1 MSRESL
7 KFPQDVEAETC
18 LYVNLH
24 GAVLCPRSLMVKAA
38 LELGDVPYQFKKNSI
53 LSPELPEEVLYGEL
67 PVLEACWSGSS
78 SILVEDYRAIL
89 LFIEEKLAKRAILPS
104 QPISRVKVFD
114 YLEVLDT
121 QILPYLYFSILTT
134 ERNQFLQRFSYSS
147 LFLKKLWS
155 LISGAPLFPLPYPI
169 PYTAFDEDLFRQAA
183 RQLSQFHHSDALAFP
198 LIAHIVEQALGLLHS
213 HKDTSDR
220 LVQYGM
226 CPSCVTQSPATC
238 EEYGT

>member
-1 MSRESL
+1 MTRESL
-7 KFPQDVEAETC
+7 KFSQDVEAETC
-18 LYVNLH
+18 LYINLH
-24 GAVLCPRSLMVKAA
+24 GAVLCPRSLMVKSA

-53 LSPELPEEVLYGEL
+53 LAPELPDEVLYGEL
-67 PVLEACWSGSS
+67 PVLEACWSSSS

-89 LFIEEKLAKRAILPS
+89 LFIEEKLAKSAILPS

-114 YLEVLDT
+114 YLEILDT
-121 QILPYLYFSILTT
+121 QILPYLYFSVLTT

-147 LFLKKLWS
+147 LSLKKLWS
-155 LISGAPLFPLPYPI
+155 FISGAPLFPLPYPI

-183 RQLSQFHHSDALAFP
+183 YQLMQFKHSDALAFP
-198 LIAHIVEQALGLLHS
+198 LIAHIVEQALVLLHS

-220 LVQYGM
+220 LVQHGV
-226 CPSCVTQSPATC
+226 CTPHVPQTQTSC